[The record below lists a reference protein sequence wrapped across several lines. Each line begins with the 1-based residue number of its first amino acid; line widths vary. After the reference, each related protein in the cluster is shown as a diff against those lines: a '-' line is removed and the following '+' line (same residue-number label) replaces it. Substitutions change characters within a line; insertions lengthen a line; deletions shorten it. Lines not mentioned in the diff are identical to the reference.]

1 MAQLF
6 TLLNGITITRRITLG
21 FGLLILLIAVLGLL
35 SWAALEKVSD
45 NLRHVKRIA
54 ETSTAAA
61 QLDLALTGLWP
72 KIDAAILSEG
82 AAVPS
87 LLADGARRIVAFDTA
102 LEPPYRDYSE
112 SVRQTVAVSDQLAA
126 VRGKM
131 PSVEA
136 VFPPAIKAIADHR
149 KLIFDAEGVAAI
161 ADLST
166 RLDDGIKQSLAL
178 AELAGAG
185 LTRSAADQLPAR
197 ASRLLTGWQE
207 AQAIAK
213 ALSAGANG
221 SEEVDAFA
229 KLLPAIESYAGLL
242 KQSSDLLIERSGL
255 RLNKLVPIQMKLAE
269 RLRATSEA
277 AQADQAALIGATSE
291 TAQFATLQS
300 VVFPSVALAIG
311 SLGAVLIALSITGP
325 LRTITQAMRD
335 LAAGDLDASVQ
346 MPHARGEIGA
356 LAAALDSFRTN
367 ALARHDLEIAQ
378 AQDQAAREARL
389 RRLDAL
395 TKGLDNMTHGLLG
408 ELADAADRLEGTAQS
423 LASVSQEATVQGNQ
437 IADASAL
444 ASDSI
449 QSVAVASDEL
459 DSSIAEIA
467 RQAALSQKIA
477 DEAREKAEAGMRS
490 VGLLEIS
497 SRKIGDV
504 VSLINQI
511 ANQTNLLALNAT
523 IEAARAGDAGK
534 GFAVVASEVKTLAG
548 QSSKATDEIAAQVAD
563 VQRVAEETAES
574 IRTISSVITHVAT
587 IAASIASAVEEQST
601 ATREIGK
608 QASNAAAGADSVT
621 KSLARIRQGID
632 VTSSSAGEVL
642 SSARNLSRETGV
654 LRTELSSF
662 LSDVRAA

>member
-35 SWAALEKVSD
+35 SWAALEKVSE
-45 NLRHVKRIA
+45 NLRQVKHIA

-72 KIDAAILSEG
+72 KIDAAILAEG
-82 AAVPS
+82 AAVPA
-87 LLADGARRIVAFDTA
+87 LLADGARRISAFDTA

-161 ADLST
+161 ADLGT

-185 LTRSAADQLPAR
+185 LTRSAADQLPGR
-197 ASRLLTGWQE
+197 ASRLLTGWQG

-213 ALSAGANG
+213 TLSAGANG

-335 LAAGDLDASVQ
+335 LAAGDLDAAVQ

-389 RRLDAL
+389 RRLDTL
-395 TKGLDNMTHGLLG
+395 TKGLDSMTHGLLG
-408 ELADAADRLEGTAQS
+408 ELADAANRLEGTAQS

-477 DEAREKAEAGMRS
+477 DEARDKAEAGMRS

-523 IEAARAGDAGK
+523 IEAARAGEAGK

-608 QASNAAAGADSVT
+608 QASNAAAGAESVT
-621 KSLARIRQGID
+621 RSLERIRQGID
-632 VTSSSAGEVL
+632 VTSSSAGDVL

>member
-1 MAQLF
+1 MASLF
-6 TLLNGITITRRITLG
+6 TWLNGITITRRITLG

-45 NLRHVKRIA
+45 NLRQVKRIA

-82 AAVPS
+82 AAVPA
-87 LLADGARRIVAFDTA
+87 LLADGARRIAAFDTA

-161 ADLST
+161 ADLGT

-185 LTRSAADQLPAR
+185 LTRSAADQLPGR

-213 ALSAGANG
+213 TLSAGANG

-300 VVFPSVALAIG
+300 VVFPSIALAIG

-335 LAAGDLDASVQ
+335 LAAGDLDAAVQ

-367 ALARHDLEIAQ
+367 ALARQDLELAQ

-395 TKGLDNMTHGLLG
+395 TKGLDTMTHGLLG
-408 ELADAADRLEGTAQS
+408 ELADAANRLEGTAQS

-523 IEAARAGDAGK
+523 IEAARAGEAGK

-608 QASNAAAGADSVT
+608 QASNAAAGAESVT
-621 KSLARIRQGID
+621 RSLARIRQGID

-642 SSARNLSRETGV
+642 SSAQNLSRETGV

>member
-72 KIDAAILSEG
+72 KIDAAILGEG
-82 AAVPS
+82 AAVPA
-87 LLADGARRIVAFDTA
+87 LLDDGSRRIAGFDPA
-102 LEPPYRDYSE
+102 LVPAYQEYSD
-112 SVRQTVAVSDQLAA
+112 SVRQTLTVSGQLTA
-126 VRGKM
+126 VRVKM
-131 PSVEA
+131 PAVEA

-242 KQSSDLLIERSGL
+242 KQSSDLLIQRSDL
-255 RLNKLVPIQMKLAE
+255 RLNKLVPIQLKLAE
-269 RLRATSEA
+269 RLRAASEA

-367 ALARHDLEIAQ
+367 ALARQDLELAQ

-389 RRLDAL
+389 RRLDTL
-395 TKGLDNMTHGLLG
+395 TKGLDTMTHGLLG
-408 ELADAADRLEGTAQS
+408 ELADAAHRLEGTAQS

-477 DEAREKAEAGMRS
+477 DEARDKAEAGMRS

-563 VQRVAEETAES
+563 VQRVAEETADS

>member
-1 MAQLF
+1 MASLF
-6 TLLNGITITRRITLG
+6 TWLNGITITRRITLG

-45 NLRHVKRIA
+45 NLRQVKRIA

-82 AAVPS
+82 AAVPA
-87 LLADGARRIVAFDTA
+87 LLADGARRITAFDSA

-161 ADLST
+161 ADLGT

-185 LTRSAADQLPAR
+185 LTRSAADQLPGR

-213 ALSAGANG
+213 TLSAGANG

-335 LAAGDLDASVQ
+335 LAAGDLDAAVQ

-367 ALARHDLEIAQ
+367 ALARQDLELAQ

-408 ELADAADRLEGTAQS
+408 ELADAANRLEGTAQS

-523 IEAARAGDAGK
+523 IEAARAGEAGK

-642 SSARNLSRETGV
+642 SSAQNLSRETGV

>member
-1 MAQLF
+1 MASLF
-6 TLLNGITITRRITLG
+6 TRLNGITITRRITLG

-72 KIDAAILSEG
+72 KIDAAILAEG
-82 AAVPS
+82 AAVPA
-87 LLADGARRIVAFDTA
+87 LLDDGSRRIAGFDPA
-102 LEPPYRDYSE
+102 LVPAYQEYSD
-112 SVRQTVAVSDQLAA
+112 SVRQTLTVSGQLAA
-126 VRGKM
+126 VRVKM
-131 PSVEA
+131 PAVEA
-136 VFPPAIKAIADHR
+136 VYPPAIKAIADHR

-161 ADLST
+161 ADLGT

-185 LTRSAADQLPAR
+185 LTRSAADQLPER
-197 ASRLLTGWQE
+197 ANRLLTGWRE

-213 ALSAGANG
+213 ALSASANG

-255 RLNKLVPIQMKLAE
+255 RLNKLVPIQVKLAD
-269 RLRATSEA
+269 RLRAASEA

-311 SLGAVLIALSITGP
+311 ILGAVFIALSITGP

-335 LAAGDLDASVQ
+335 LAAGDLEASVQ

-367 ALARHDLEIAQ
+367 ALARQDLEIAQ

-395 TKGLDNMTHGLLG
+395 TKGLDTMTHGLLG
-408 ELADAADRLEGTAQS
+408 ELADAAHRLEGTAQS

-449 QSVAVASDEL
+449 QSVAIASDEL

-563 VQRVAEETAES
+563 VQRVAEETADS

-632 VTSSSAGEVL
+632 VTSCSAGDVL
-642 SSARNLSRETGV
+642 SSAQNLSRETGV

>member
-1 MAQLF
+1 MASLF
-6 TLLNGITITRRITLG
+6 TWLNGITITRRITLG

-45 NLRHVKRIA
+45 NLPQVKRIA

-82 AAVPS
+82 AAVPA
-87 LLADGARRIVAFDTA
+87 LLADGARRIAAFDTA

-161 ADLST
+161 ADLGT

-185 LTRSAADQLPAR
+185 LTRSAADQLPGR

-213 ALSAGANG
+213 TLSAGANG

-300 VVFPSVALAIG
+300 VVFPSIALAIG

-335 LAAGDLDASVQ
+335 LAAGDLDAAVQ

-367 ALARHDLEIAQ
+367 ALARQDLELAQ

-395 TKGLDNMTHGLLG
+395 TKGLDTMTHGLLG
-408 ELADAADRLEGTAQS
+408 ELADAANRLEGTAQS

-523 IEAARAGDAGK
+523 IEAARAGEAGK

-608 QASNAAAGADSVT
+608 QASNAAAGAESVT
-621 KSLARIRQGID
+621 RSLARIRQGID

-642 SSARNLSRETGV
+642 SSAQNLSRETGV

>member
-1 MAQLF
+1 
-6 TLLNGITITRRITLG
+6 
-21 FGLLILLIAVLGLL
+21 
-35 SWAALEKVSD
+35 
-45 NLRHVKRIA
+45 
-54 ETSTAAA
+54 
-61 QLDLALTGLWP
+61 
-72 KIDAAILSEG
+72 
-82 AAVPS
+82 
-87 LLADGARRIVAFDTA
+87 
-102 LEPPYRDYSE
+102 
-112 SVRQTVAVSDQLAA
+112 
-126 VRGKM
+126 
-131 PSVEA
+131 
-136 VFPPAIKAIADHR
+136 
-149 KLIFDAEGVAAI
+149 
-161 ADLST
+161 
-166 RLDDGIKQSLAL
+166 
-178 AELAGAG
+178 
-185 LTRSAADQLPAR
+185 
-197 ASRLLTGWQE
+197 LLTGWQE

-213 ALSAGANG
+213 TLSAGANG

-300 VVFPSVALAIG
+300 VVFPSIALAIG

-335 LAAGDLDASVQ
+335 LAAGDLDAAVQ

-367 ALARHDLEIAQ
+367 ALARQDLELAQ

-395 TKGLDNMTHGLLG
+395 TKGLDTMTHGLLG
-408 ELADAADRLEGTAQS
+408 ELADAANRLEGTAQS

-523 IEAARAGDAGK
+523 IEAARAGEAGK

-608 QASNAAAGADSVT
+608 QASNAAAGAESVT
-621 KSLARIRQGID
+621 RSLARIRQGID

-642 SSARNLSRETGV
+642 SSAQNLSRETGV